1 MSILSSNLKLL
12 REELSMSI
20 EDLSYRVGISA
31 SDIEAYEKGTKIP
44 NASNLIKLCETL
56 RVPYEDVMERDLSEE
71 RKTAQQEMKKA
82 YKESKEGEF
91 DWYYGNKK
99 EKRFFIFYMIYF
111 VLGLALAGVAIWFV
125 VTNINYDVLAQIYP
139 EAELPLLK
147 TIMITEYVSSIIGV
161 FGFGAGIFILVDYF
175 KSHTFVFNW
184 WYIFLLS
191 LIISIIS
198 IGGAILSIPFL
209 VKSIKKVFL
218 KKRK

>member
-12 REELSMSI
+12 REELSMSV

-99 EKRFFIFYMIYF
+99 EKRFFVFYMIYF

-125 VTNINYDVLAQIYP
+125 VT
-139 EAELPLLK
+139 
-147 TIMITEYVSSIIGV
+147 SSMMKSAAGQ
-161 FGFGAGIFILVDYF
+161 FGAV
-175 KSHTFVFNW
+175 SV
-184 WYIFLLS
+184 
-191 LIISIIS
+191 ISMMAS
-198 IGGAILSIPFL
+198 PSSC
-209 VKSIKKVFL
+209 KSILYIKP
-218 KKRK
+218 RS